1 MGFFIKT
8 ILMKIRKIPKI
19 YRNSL
24 VTHIMNILMLEGEF
38 YLQVDQ
44 TLVR

>member
-19 YRNSL
+19 YRNNSI
-24 VTHIMNILMLEGEF
+24 THIINILMWKGEF
-38 YLQVDQ
+38 NLQVDQ
-44 TLVR
+44 TFVR